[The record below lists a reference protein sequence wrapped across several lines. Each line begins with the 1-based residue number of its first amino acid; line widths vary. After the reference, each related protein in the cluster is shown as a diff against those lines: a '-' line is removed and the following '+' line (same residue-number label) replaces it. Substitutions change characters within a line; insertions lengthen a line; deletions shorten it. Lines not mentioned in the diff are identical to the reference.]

1 MFIFKKTSKMKK
13 FLSFLFLL
21 VITTFGTS
29 QTDIYLSILED
40 YFEHDGTGGTA
51 IVMKGNE
58 VIYRDAIGKANI
70 ELDVNMQPEHI
81 LRLGSITK
89 QFTAVAI
96 LQLVEDGKIDLNANF
111 TEYLPNYPLGDRKV
125 TVSQLLNHTSG
136 IKSYTGIP
144 GWMQTETR
152 KRFQLDSLIAEFQDL
167 PFDFEPGDA
176 WSYNNSGY
184 ILLGAIIEAV
194 SEETYE
200 DYLQENIFDKIGLEN
215 TYYDDHRK
223 IIPNRVPGYMPGFTG
238 PTNTEFLDMT
248 IPYAAGSLISNVDDL
263 AKWNEAV
270 FNYKLVGKETLMKAF
285 KPAKLNDGNTHD
297 YGFGWGLGKIKGSV
311 VYEHGGGIH
320 GFLTQ
325 GIYAP
330 EEDIYVAVLSNCNC
344 VSPSEAANR
353 MMAVALG
360 KNVEYVKVEMSEAD
374 LKKYTGTYKVNEEE
388 NRYIDLKDGQ
398 LTSQRGMGEVMNLI
412 PYGAGYFAYEN
423 SLTRIKFVEENGKV
437 TGHKMLL
444 FSGEEEYAEK
454 TSSEILKEKMYEV
467 SPEILQRYVG
477 QYKLTNG
484 MELILKV
491 EDGKLTGGPNGQP
504 PVTLIPFSD
513 TKFKVPQFEVEVN
526 FMVDGDG
533 NCTGMDFQ
541 QGEVKLE
548 GEKVE

>member
-1 MFIFKKTSKMKK
+1 MNKFIIL
-13 FLSFLFLL
+13 LSLLFFTIS
-21 VITTFGTS
+21 VKS
-29 QTDIYLSILED
+29 QSDLFRNILED
-40 YFEHDGTGGTA
+40 YFESESTGGTA
-51 IVMKGNE
+51 IVTKGGE
-58 VIYRDAIGKANI
+58 VIYRDAIGKANV
-70 ELDVNMQPEHI
+70 ELDVDMEPKHI

-96 LQLVEDGKIDLNANF
+96 LQLAEAGKLDLDANF
-111 TEYLPNYPLGDRKV
+111 SEYLPNYPLGDREV

-152 KRFQLDSLIAEFQDL
+152 KRFELDSLIAEFQDL
-167 PFDFEPGDA
+167 PFDFEPGDS

-194 SEETYE
+194 SGDSYE
-200 DYLQENIFDKIGLEN
+200 DYLQENIFDKVGLEN

-270 FNYKLVGKETLMKAF
+270 FDYKLVGKETLMKAF
-285 KPAKLNDGNTHD
+285 EPAQLNNGNTHD
-297 YGFGWGLGKIKGSV
+297 YGFGWGLGRIQGSK

-360 KNVEYVKVEMSEAD
+360 KNVEYVEVELSEKD
-374 LKKYTGTYKVNEEE
+374 LKKYVGTYKVNEEE
-388 NRYIDLKDGQ
+388 NRYIELKDGK
-398 LTSQRGMGEVMNLI
+398 LTSQRGMGQVMNLV

-423 SLTRIKFVEENGKV
+423 SLTRVKFVEENGMV

-454 TSSEILKEKMYEV
+454 ISSEILTEKMYEV
-467 SPEILQRYVG
+467 SPEIMAKYVG
-477 QYKLTNG
+477 QYKLANG
-484 MELILKV
+484 MELNVKI
-491 EDGKLTGGPNGQP
+491 EDGKLMVAPTGQS
-504 PVTLIPFSD
+504 PVQLLAFSD
-513 TKFKVPQFEVEVN
+513 TKFKVPEYEVKIN
-526 FMVDGDG
+526 FKVDGEG

-541 QGEVKLE
+541 QGEMKMD
-548 GEKVE
+548 GEKIKG